1 MLNTVAKVIH
11 SRDEDNSKSYKW
23 CYVVDGDAALLRRYL
38 QMVGQSNHVSRHSND
53 VANAFV
59 TWLRHASHHL
69 KVVL

>member
-1 MLNTVAKVIH
+1 MTATRHFCVATFRWWDKVIVG
-11 SRDEDNSKSYKW
+11 DNY
-23 CYVVDGDAALLRRYL
+23 
-38 QMVGQSNHVSRHSND
+38 ND

>member
-1 MLNTVAKVIH
+1 MSTATRHFCVATFRWWDKTEK
-11 SRDEDNSKSYKW
+11 RPN
-23 CYVVDGDAALLRRYL
+23 
-38 QMVGQSNHVSRHSND
+38 ND

>member
-1 MLNTVAKVIH
+1 MSTATWHFCVATF
-11 SRDEDNSKSYKW
+11 RWWDNPEK
-23 CYVVDGDAALLRRYL
+23 RPN
-38 QMVGQSNHVSRHSND
+38 NH

>member
-1 MLNTVAKVIH
+1 MMMSPNFPH
-11 SRDEDNSKSYKW
+11 
-23 CYVVDGDAALLRRYL
+23 
-38 QMVGQSNHVSRHSND
+38 ND

>member
-1 MLNTVAKVIH
+1 MSTATRHFCVATFRWWDKVI
-11 SRDEDNSKSYKW
+11 
-23 CYVVDGDAALLRRYL
+23 VDDVTKINY
-38 QMVGQSNHVSRHSND
+38 ND

>member
-1 MLNTVAKVIH
+1 MTATRHFCVATFRWWDKRYTHMKVL
-11 SRDEDNSKSYKW
+11 
-23 CYVVDGDAALLRRYL
+23 A
-38 QMVGQSNHVSRHSND
+38 ND

>member
-1 MLNTVAKVIH
+1 MSTATRHFCVATF
-11 SRDEDNSKSYKW
+11 RWWDEAI
-23 CYVVDGDAALLRRYL
+23 VDKRKRCRP
-38 QMVGQSNHVSRHSND
+38 NND